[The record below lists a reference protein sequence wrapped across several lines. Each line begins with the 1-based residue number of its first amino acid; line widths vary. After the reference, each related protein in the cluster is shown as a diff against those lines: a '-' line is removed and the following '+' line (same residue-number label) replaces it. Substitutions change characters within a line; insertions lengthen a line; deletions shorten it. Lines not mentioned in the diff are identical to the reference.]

1 MKYNDRQ
8 TKRKKGKRKEGKR
21 KRGETKQSVV
31 FIFQNPKITVCF
43 IILDMME
50 LHLLFRQHWRN
61 QGAVTRKT

>member
-31 FIFQNPKITVCF
+31 FVFQNPKPF
-43 IILDMME
+43 NNYNME
-50 LHLLFRQHWRN
+50 SIF
-61 QGAVTRKT
+61 